1 MAIHRRSFTGGGFIP
16 MTNELTVLL
25 TDADGKSSAFLGL
38 RRGKIIPDG
47 YTLVELI
54 AVMVIVGVLAA
65 SAVPS
70 LRKMASTQAS
80 MAAAKLLNDLTHARQ
95 LAIATGTR
103 TWVVFDTSAQTWTVL
118 SEDPSNPGRLNAAV
132 INDPATGGTF
142 VQTLATGEFSG
153 ARIISA
159 GFDGNP
165 EVGFDWL
172 GRPLNSGESSLAAVG
187 TVTLTDNHIIQV
199 AISTGHVTHIAP

>member
-1 MAIHRRSFTGGGFIP
+1 MSRQRTTAINRCSGTGGGF
-16 MTNELTVLL
+16 
-25 TDADGKSSAFLGL
+25 
-38 RRGKIIPDG
+38 
-47 YTLVELI
+47 TLVELI
-54 AVMVIVGVLAA
+54 AVMVVVGVLGA

-103 TWVVFDTSAQTWTVL
+103 TWVVFDTSAETWTVL
-118 SEDPSNPGRLNAAV
+118 AEDPSSPGRINATV
-132 INDPATGGTF
+132 INDPATGGAF
-142 VQTLATGEFSG
+142 VQTLGTGEFAG
-153 ARIISA
+153 AQIISA

-172 GRPLNSGESSLAAVG
+172 GQPLNSTESSLAAQG
-187 TVTLTDNHIIQV
+187 TVTLTDNHLIYV
-199 AISTGHVTHIAP
+199 AVSTGHVTHVAP